1 MIIKIFIRNTCNIGQ
16 NIQDRCEQCV
26 YVEQGES
33 ETDQCL
39 PATHRHQQPPV

>member
-1 MIIKIFIRNTCNIGQ
+1 MIIKKIYIYVILVDIDVT
-16 NIQDRCEQCV
+16 RCEQCV